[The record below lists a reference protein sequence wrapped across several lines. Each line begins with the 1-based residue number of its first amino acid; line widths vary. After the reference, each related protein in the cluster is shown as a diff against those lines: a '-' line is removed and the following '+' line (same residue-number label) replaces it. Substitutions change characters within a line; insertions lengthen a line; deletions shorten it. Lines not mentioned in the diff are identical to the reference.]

1 MNLIDYFLNPYP
13 KSISRPNPALTFQ
26 KPGFTCSPYF
36 LRLFTLAGY
45 FSFLGE
51 NGSEFGFSLP
61 VFGLFS
67 ILSSSFF
74 HFPRF
79 KLFLFLLIFFLI
91 FLINICIL
99 NLWKKF
105 SDNYSFIFVLKSI
118 FVDYPLHIRIYLRRI

>member
-67 ILSSSFF
+67 ILSSFFFSFPTF
-74 HFPRF
+74 QT
-79 KLFLFLLIFFLI
+79 LFISSDFFSNFL
-91 FLINICIL
+91 N
-99 NLWKKF
+99 
-105 SDNYSFIFVLKSI
+105 
-118 FVDYPLHIRIYLRRI
+118 